1 MCGQGACIPST
12 AASTR
17 SANPRLSREGR
28 WLAATLACGEGAL
41 LSHRSA
47 AARWELR
54 PSAANIVD
62 VTLTSRA
69 GRKPRPGIQIHR
81 PCVLDDAD
89 RASHRGIPVTSVPR
103 TLVDLAETVSQTSLA
118 RAVERAEA
126 LRLFDLHAMRDTLA
140 RHPTRRGSGRVASVL
155 DAYRE
160 DVLTR
165 SELEAM
171 FLPLCAAHDVP
182 APAVNARVEGHEV
195 DFLWREQR
203 LIAETDGR
211 RHHGTRSAFER
222 DRARDA
228 LLMVAGYR
236 VVRFTYLQ
244 VYAEPAAVARTLLA
258 LLRSSS
264 ALSRAR

>member
-1 MCGQGACIPST
+1 MDAKSAPPPPDRRIAEIAAHQHGVVSLNQLLAAGLGRGAIAHRGRAGRLHSVHRRVY
-12 AASTR
+12 AVGH
-17 SANPRLSREGR
+17 PRLAREGR

-171 FLPLCAAHDVP
+171 FLALCAAHDVP

-195 DFLWREQR
+195 DFL
-203 LIAETDGR
+203 
-211 RHHGTRSAFER
+211 
-222 DRARDA
+222 
-228 LLMVAGYR
+228 
-236 VVRFTYLQ
+236 
-244 VYAEPAAVARTLLA
+244 
-258 LLRSSS
+258 
-264 ALSRAR
+264 